1 MTSKIKICY
10 NVKSSCQTDHFP
22 PSRGVFCVYLRSS
35 QLFLM
40 LSNELYKEILK
51 AYKESGS
58 ELYDAMFLT
67 ADDNYVGGY
76 KHRDTFTPYRS
87 QSILND
93 F

>member
-1 MTSKIKICY
+1 
-10 NVKSSCQTDHFP
+10 
-22 PSRGVFCVYLRSS
+22 
-35 QLFLM
+35 M

-51 AYKESGS
+51 EYKETGS
-58 ELYDAMFLT
+58 ELYDSMFLT